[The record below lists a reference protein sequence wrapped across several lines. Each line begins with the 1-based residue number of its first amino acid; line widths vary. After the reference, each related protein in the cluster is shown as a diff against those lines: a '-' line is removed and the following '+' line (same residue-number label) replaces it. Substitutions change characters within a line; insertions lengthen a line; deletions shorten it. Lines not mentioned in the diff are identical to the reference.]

1 MLEQDVILNYNIL
14 YEIFLKFFNFR
25 DRNKMYKEN
34 V

>member
-1 MLEQDVILNYNIL
+1 MLEQDVNIL

-25 DRNKMYKEN
+25 DRNKMYEEN

>member
-1 MLEQDVILNYNIL
+1 MLEQDVNIL

-25 DRNKMYKEN
+25 DRNKMYKVN

>member
-1 MLEQDVILNYNIL
+1 MLEQDVNIL

>member
-1 MLEQDVILNYNIL
+1 MLEQDVNIL

-25 DRNKMYKEN
+25 DRKKMYKEN